1 MRKEEK
7 GAVVIVEAS
16 FVFPIMFFV
25 LLFLLYMGNMFY
37 MRSQVDALTTQYT
50 IAAAA
55 ECADPL
61 LEKIE
66 TDGAVPRT
74 IDSVQPYHSLSSG
87 DSAVKHARSELD
99 KKIKELGTG
108 FFAGMNVRQYQI
120 SMNVKKGLINTT
132 IKTDVS
138 YQIKF
143 PLRFLGDN
151 NPVVLKIHSACVA
164 PVTDTPEFIQNVD
177 MAKDFADSSGLT
189 KKLNKM
195 VSSVKEFLGKGGGK

>member
-1 MRKEEK
+1 
-7 GAVVIVEAS
+7 
-16 FVFPIMFFV
+16 
-25 LLFLLYMGNMFY
+25 
-37 MRSQVDALTTQYT
+37 
-50 IAAAA
+50 
-55 ECADPL
+55 
-61 LEKIE
+61 
-66 TDGAVPRT
+66 
-74 IDSVQPYHSLSSG
+74 
-87 DSAVKHARSELD
+87 
-99 KKIKELGTG
+99 
-108 FFAGMNVRQYQI
+108 MNVRQYQI

-189 KKLNKM
+189 EKLNKM